1 MQEIKTMDTR
11 HLNAYV
17 SLIEALL
24 QCAKGEEWLLL
35 QQHQN
40 LIDAELLTV
49 MTQVAERLNAEGN
62 APAAKFLQYWT
73 RHLTHLLQQD
83 PAQTPAEDRSSSY
96 LQLIQ
101 TLLECA
107 KGDEAAILSQHPELM
122 DEGLVY
128 TMKQVAA
135 QLAAQGSQDIAI
147 YLKHLAAEI
156 HHGWLQPNER
166 RGRSPISSPP
176 PDREAIDPEL
186 ATVSSLQ
193 PPNGQIDAPIDPG
206 VTTANELH
214 PNEGRFVTADPTPS
228 SSPPLHSHRDALIDP
243 GVATVNNQHPNE
255 TTTEAAAPTPIPPQP
270 SNIQIEELLTNI
282 SHRLEKLEVST
293 KQHSTPHNPLWYMPI
308 LEQVD
313 RHGWI
318 ISSEEVEQLIG
329 IKPHCDS
336 GHNFL
341 MRGCWQFV
349 KVGKIGTHSSWRV
362 VKEIVT
368 VPSVGVGGAAA
379 VPTAGL
385 TPTAAASPTENRTPE
400 PELSSPWTESN

>member
-1 MQEIKTMDTR
+1 MDTR

-35 QQHQN
+35 QQHQD
-40 LIDAELLTV
+40 LVDAELLTV

-62 APAAKFLQYWT
+62 APAAQFLRYWT
-73 RHLTHLLQQD
+73 LQLTHMLAQK
-83 PAQTPAEDRSSSY
+83 PAQTPAERESQSY

-101 TLLECA
+101 TLLGCA

-135 QLAAQGSQDIAI
+135 QLAAQGNQDMAI

-166 RGRSPISSPP
+166 RERSPISSPP
-176 PDREAIDPEL
+176 PDRASIDPEL
-186 ATVSSLQ
+186 ATVSSLRS
-193 PPNGQIDAPIDPG
+193 PNGHRDAPIDP
-206 VTTANELH
+206 
-214 PNEGRFVTADPTPS
+214 S
-228 SSPPLHSHRDALIDP
+228 
-243 GVATVNNQHPNE
+243 VATVNNQHPNE
-255 TTTEAAAPTPIPPQP
+255 TTTAATAPTPISPQP

-282 SHRLEKLEVST
+282 SHRLEKLEVLLN
-293 KQHSTPHNPLWYMPI
+293 KHSTPSNPLWYMPI
-308 LEQVD
+308 LEQAD
-313 RHGWI
+313 TQGWI

-362 VKEIVT
+362 VKESATI
-368 VPSVGVGGAAA
+368 PSVGVGGAAA

-385 TPTAAASPTENRTPE
+385 TPTAEASPTENRTPE
-400 PELSSPWTESN
+400 PELLSPWTESN

>member
-1 MQEIKTMDTR
+1 MDTR

-35 QQHQN
+35 QQHQD

-49 MTQVAERLNAEGN
+49 MAQVAERLNTEGN
-62 APAAKFLQYWT
+62 APAAQFLRYWS
-73 RHLTHLLQQD
+73 LQLNRMLEQN
-83 PAQTPAEDRSSSY
+83 PAQTPAESRSQSY

-101 TLLECA
+101 TLLGCA

-122 DEGLVY
+122 DEGLVH

-135 QLAAQGSQDIAI
+135 QLAAQGSQEIAI

-166 RGRSPISSPP
+166 HGRSSISSPP
-176 PDREAIDPEL
+176 PDGASIDPEL
-186 ATVSSLQ
+186 ATVSSLRS
-193 PPNGQIDAPIDPG
+193 PNSHIDASIDSG
-206 VTTANELH
+206 ISTVKNRHSNEART
-214 PNEGRFVTADPTPS
+214 E
-228 SSPPLHSHRDALIDP
+228 
-243 GVATVNNQHPNE
+243 VA
-255 TTTEAAAPTPIPPQP
+255 TPIPISAPL
-270 SNIQIEELLTNI
+270 SNNQLEELLANI
-282 SHRLEKLEVST
+282 SSRLEQMERSIDKR
-293 KQHSTPHNPLWYMPI
+293 STPHNPLWYMPI
-308 LEQVD
+308 LEQAATQ
-313 RHGWI
+313 GWI

-341 MRGCWQFV
+341 MRGCWKFV
-349 KVGKIGTHSSWRV
+349 KVGKIGTHSSWQV
-362 VKEIVT
+362 VKEIAT
-368 VPSVGVGGAAA
+368 VPSIGGA
-379 VPTAGL
+379 VPPAGL
-385 TPTAAASPTENRTPE
+385 TPTAASPSENRTPE

>member
-1 MQEIKTMDTR
+1 MDTR

-17 SLIEALL
+17 NLIEALL

-35 QQHQN
+35 QQHQD
-40 LIDAELLTV
+40 LVDAELLTV
-49 MTQVAERLNAEGN
+49 MAQVAERLNTEGN
-62 APAAKFLQYWT
+62 APAAQFLRYWT
-73 RHLTHLLQQD
+73 LQLTHMLEQK
-83 PAQTPAEDRSSSY
+83 PAQTPAEDRWRSLSAQADASRTERESSSY

-101 TLLECA
+101 TLLGCA

-135 QLAAQGSQDIAI
+135 QLAANGNQEIAI

-166 RGRSPISSPP
+166 RERSPIS
-176 PDREAIDPEL
+176 DRGSIDPQL

-193 PPNGQIDAPIDPG
+193 PPNGHNDTPID
-206 VTTANELH
+206 L
-214 PNEGRFVTADPTPS
+214 
-228 SSPPLHSHRDALIDP
+228 
-243 GVATVNNQHPNE
+243 GVATVNNRQPNE
-255 TTTEAAAPTPIPPQP
+255 ATTEVATPIPSSAPP
-270 SNIQIEELLTNI
+270 SNNQIEELLKNI
-282 SHRLEKLEVST
+282 SHRLEKLEVSIE
-293 KQHSTPHNPLWYMPI
+293 QHSTPHNPLWYMPI
-308 LEQVD
+308 LEQAD
-313 RHGWI
+313 TQGWI

-341 MRGCWQFV
+341 MRGCWKFV
-349 KVGKIGTHSSWRV
+349 KVGKVGTHSSWQV
-362 VKEIVT
+362 VKEIAT
-368 VPSVGVGGAAA
+368 VSSGATA
-379 VPTAGL
+379 VPTADL